1 MMFRSSTT
9 PSAIEALVNKATDEN
24 LTSENWEYILA
35 VCDKVNGSPENGA
48 KEAVAALQK
57 RVGHRSANVQL
68 YALTLAD
75 SLAQNCGTK
84 AYREL
89 ASRSFTQ
96 ALLRMG
102 SDKSVHN
109 SVKSRLIE
117 VMEEL
122 VKVFQGDSS
131 FGLMSD
137 ALDQVKT
144 MNPTIKV
151 PEKPREP
158 PVKSQETKEDDELQ
172 MVLALSLQES
182 KAKEERDAKS
192 KQEEEEKKKKIK
204 ASNGYDSLTGG
215 LDPNATISRVRCL
228 YDLTTTESG
237 ELSFRK
243 GDVIFVLE
251 SVYPNWWRGSLRG
264 EVGIFPLNYV
274 IPMPDTSAEDA
285 LQEADEEAQVFSEA
299 DSIDRLLSILS
310 SPSASALDS
319 DELEHVYKASMAVRP
334 HLIKLI
340 DRYAQ
345 QKEEMLDLNQRFTA
359 AMQKYEGFVDSHV
372 RQFQPPQQRYQSPPQ
387 YQSSYHPYDAQYA
400 SKY

>member
-1 MMFRSSTT
+1 MMFRSSAT

-35 VCDKVNGSPENGA
+35 VCDKVNVLSENGA
-48 KEAVAALQK
+48 KEAVSALQK

-68 YALTLAD
+68 YALTLVD

-96 ALLRMG
+96 ALVRMG

-131 FGLMSD
+131 LSLMSE
-137 ALDQVKT
+137 ALDQVKA
-144 MNPTIKV
+144 MNSTIKA

-158 PVKSQETKEDDELQ
+158 PIKRQETKEDDELQ

-192 KQEEEEKKKKIK
+192 KQEEEEQKKMN
-204 ASNGYDSLTGG
+204 ASNGHDSVTGG
-215 LDPNATISRVRCL
+215 LDPNATISRVRAL
-228 YDLTTTESG
+228 YDLTTTEPG

-251 SVYPNWWRGSLRG
+251 SVYPNWWRGSLHG

-274 IPMPDTSAEDA
+274 IPMPDTSPEDA
-285 LQEADEEAQVFSEA
+285 RQEADEEAQVFSEA

-334 HLIKLI
+334 HLVKLI

-372 RQFQPPQQRYQSPPQ
+372 RQYQPPQRYQSPQQ
-387 YQSSYHPYDAQYA
+387 YQSSYHPHDGQYA

>member
-1 MMFRSSTT
+1 MMFRSSAT

-24 LTSENWEYILA
+24 LTSENWEHILS
-35 VCDKVNGSPENGA
+35 VCDKVNASSENGA
-48 KEAVAALQK
+48 KEAVSALQK

-75 SLAQNCGTK
+75 SLAQNCGTR

-96 ALLRMG
+96 ALVRMG

-131 FGLMSD
+131 LSLMSD
-137 ALDQVKT
+137 ALDQVKS
-144 MNPTIKV
+144 MNSTIKA

-158 PVKSQETKEDDELQ
+158 PVKRKDTKEDDELQ

-192 KQEEEEKKKKIK
+192 TQGEEEQKKMK
-204 ASNGYDSLTGG
+204 ASNGHDSITGG
-215 LDPNATISRVRCL
+215 LDPNATISRVRAL
-228 YDLTTTESG
+228 YDLTTSEPG

-274 IPMPDTSAEDA
+274 IPMPDPSPEDA
-285 LQEADEEAQVFSEA
+285 RQEADDEAQVFSEA

-372 RQFQPPQQRYQSPPQ
+372 RQYQPPQQRYQSPQQ
-387 YQSSYHPYDAQYA
+387 YQSSYHPYDVQYA

>member
-1 MMFRSSTT
+1 MFRSSAT

-24 LTSENWEYILA
+24 LTSENWEHILA
-35 VCDKVNGSPENGA
+35 VCDKVNASSENGA
-48 KEAVAALQK
+48 KEAVLALQK

-89 ASRSFTQ
+89 SSRSFSQ
-96 ALLRMG
+96 ALVRMG

-131 FGLMSD
+131 LSLMSD
-137 ALDQVKT
+137 ALDQVKS
-144 MNPTIKV
+144 MNSTIKA

-158 PVKSQETKEDDELQ
+158 PVKRKDTKEDDELQ

-192 KQEEEEKKKKIK
+192 KQGEEEQKKMK
-204 ASNGYDSLTGG
+204 ASNGHDSITGG
-215 LDPNATISRVRCL
+215 LDPNATISRVRAL
-228 YDLTTTESG
+228 YDLTTTEPG

-274 IPMPDTSAEDA
+274 IPMPDPSPEDA
-285 LQEADEEAQVFSEA
+285 RQEADDEAQVFSEA

-372 RQFQPPQQRYQSPPQ
+372 RQYQPPQQRYQSPQQ
-387 YQSSYHPYDAQYA
+387 YQSSYHPYDVQYA

>member
-1 MMFRSSTT
+1 MFRSSAT

-24 LTSENWEYILA
+24 LTSENWEHILS
-35 VCDKVNGSPENGA
+35 VCDKVNASSENGA
-48 KEAVAALQK
+48 KEAVSALQK

-75 SLAQNCGTK
+75 SLAQNCGTR

-96 ALLRMG
+96 ALVRMG

-131 FGLMSD
+131 LSLMSD
-137 ALDQVKT
+137 ALDQVKS
-144 MNPTIKV
+144 MNSTIKA

-158 PVKSQETKEDDELQ
+158 PVKRKDTKEDDELQ

-192 KQEEEEKKKKIK
+192 KQGEEEQKKMK
-204 ASNGYDSLTGG
+204 ASNGHDSITGG
-215 LDPNATISRVRCL
+215 LDPNATISRVRAL
-228 YDLTTTESG
+228 YDLTTSEPG

-274 IPMPDTSAEDA
+274 IPMPDPSPEDA
-285 LQEADEEAQVFSEA
+285 RQEADDEAQVFSEA

-372 RQFQPPQQRYQSPPQ
+372 RQYQPPQQRYQSPQQ
-387 YQSSYHPYDAQYA
+387 YQSSYHPYDVQYA